1 MLDLISGQF
10 TFQTRSHSRPDHI
23 PGQITV
29 QGRSQFRP
37 DHISG
42 QITFFG
48 VNIFQLT
55 TQAFS
60 LTYHTS
66 QPTLCFSSAESI
78 HLINQLHPIKK
89 MSNWNHFLV
98 SVLVSH
104 SVSRAHFSLCVQ
116 SSFSHSASRAHFH
129 YESIEAI
136 SMCDF
141 LSRMSNTAWPLG
153 LYIASIIASN
163 KKHM

>member
-1 MLDLISGQF
+1 MSGPISGTIAFQATF
-10 TFQTRSHSRPDHI
+10 RLRPNSFQTKLYFRSNPIQARSNFWSDHI
-23 PGQITV
+23 PDQTRLKA
-29 QGRSQFRP
+29 RSQFKPIQILGQVKFQARSNSRP
-37 DHISG
+37 VHISG

-89 MSNWNHFLV
+89 MSN
-98 SVLVSH
+98 
-104 SVSRAHFSLCVQ
+104 
-116 SSFSHSASRAHFH
+116 
-129 YESIEAI
+129 
-136 SMCDF
+136 
-141 LSRMSNTAWPLG
+141 
-153 LYIASIIASN
+153 
-163 KKHM
+163 